1 MKRVFV
7 LAGALA
13 ALAAATPASAQVTV
27 GWDVAGFSSYVWR
40 GITYTNKPVIQPDLY
55 FTVPVGKA
63 SITAGGWANIDAGK
77 YSGATDISESGGTSA
92 LNLAEF
98 DWWGEIGVPV
108 GVATITGG
116 ATGYIFPNDVGF
128 TKTSNTVEV
137 YGKVALGVPLNPKL
151 AAWYDVD
158 KVKGL
163 YVEGSVSHGIP
174 LGAATLN
181 LGALAGWTGGQEIN
195 ASKTSELANF
205 QDKGLTHVDLSASVG
220 FTAGPVSITPS
231 IHGVIGHDR
240 FTKWTKRDS
249 STFGFNSTGFKLWG
263 GVTISWS
270 KAFGAKE
277 EAKE

>member
-1 MKRVFV
+1 MRRVFV

-55 FTVPVGKA
+55 LTVPVGAA
-63 SITAGGWANIDAGK
+63 SITAGGWANLDLGK
-77 YSGATDISESGGTSA
+77 GSGTDIYEGGGTTSF
-92 LNLAEF
+92 NLAEF

-108 GVATITGG
+108 GVATLTGG
-116 ATGYIFPNDVGF
+116 VTGYIFPNDVGF
-128 TKTSNTVEV
+128 TKAFNTVEV
-137 YGKVALGVPLNPKL
+137 YGKIALSTPLNPKVS
-151 AAWYDVD
+151 AYYDVD

-181 LGALAGWTGGQEIN
+181 LGALAGWTGGQEAN
-195 ASKTSELANF
+195 ASKPSELYNF
-205 QDKGLTHVDLSASVG
+205 ADKGLTHVDLSASVG
-220 FTAGPVSITPS
+220 FSAGPVSITPS
-231 IHGVIGHDR
+231 IHGVITNDLATK
-240 FTKWTKRDS
+240 FTKIGNQAD
-249 STFGFNSTGFKLWG
+249 FKVWG

-270 KAFGAKE
+270 KAFGGKE
-277 EAKE
+277 EAAE